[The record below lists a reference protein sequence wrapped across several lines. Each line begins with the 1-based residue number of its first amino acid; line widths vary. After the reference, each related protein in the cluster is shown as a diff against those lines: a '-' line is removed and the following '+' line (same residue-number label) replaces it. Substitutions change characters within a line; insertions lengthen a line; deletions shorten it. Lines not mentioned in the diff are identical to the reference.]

1 MVSFSPRLN
10 VIIAQMLE
18 VIHPNR
24 IVAENLVIE
33 DVEPD
38 RDLVI
43 EGVTHLQDP
52 DLGIVEGDQGKF

>member
-1 MVSFSPRLN
+1 
-10 VIIAQMLE
+10 MLE
-18 VIHPNR
+18 VSHPNP

-43 EGVTHLQDP
+43 EDVTHLQDP
-52 DLGIVEGDQGKF
+52 DLGIVEGDLGEF